1 MPLHQGIHA
10 SALVRTFGSIRAAS
24 DISLNIAPG
33 TVTGILGPNGSG
45 KSTTLRMLCGLV
57 RPDSGTAT
65 VAGAALLGDGTAVR
79 KVSTF
84 APGEIALYG
93 EMKGGE
99 HLEWLLRGRPQA
111 AIDHSR
117 AIAKQLGLPPD
128 KKVHAYSHGMKRQ
141 LLFAAA
147 MGPDVPVRILDEP
160 TEGLDP
166 AKRQEVLDLI
176 AADAKAGNLVLLSSH
191 HLSEVQAVCE
201 RLVFFHAGKIIADE
215 SPAKLATRAR
225 RTVLIEYM
233 TADEASLAQ
242 LVMRR
247 EIGEG
252 SSNPTIADCA
262 AADLEVHVTL
272 LADDS
277 RDFLIAFANLDAP
290 ASLAITIGRLSLTD
304 LYRTVY
310 GVSGL

>member
-10 SALVRTFGSIRAAS
+10 SALVRTFGSIRAVS

-128 KKVHAYSHGMKRQ
+128 KK
-141 LLFAAA
+141 
-147 MGPDVPVRILDEP
+147 GP
-160 TEGLDP
+160 
-166 AKRQEVLDLI
+166 
-176 AADAKAGNLVLLSSH
+176 
-191 HLSEVQAVCE
+191 
-201 RLVFFHAGKIIADE
+201 RL
-215 SPAKLATRAR
+215 
-225 RTVLIEYM
+225 
-233 TADEASLAQ
+233 
-242 LVMRR
+242 
-247 EIGEG
+247 
-252 SSNPTIADCA
+252 
-262 AADLEVHVTL
+262 
-272 LADDS
+272 
-277 RDFLIAFANLDAP
+277 
-290 ASLAITIGRLSLTD
+290 
-304 LYRTVY
+304 
-310 GVSGL
+310 